1 MTAVAP
7 DPDYQPEFQDDSDPQ
22 SPEAMNAA
30 TQTPEAM
37 NATTPTVK
45 RPSRKFKYRRQLPVT
60 LLGRKAT
67 GVLPSYSAV
76 KTMSQVHNV
85 VANGANVVS
94 RGLVQLWR
102 LFQPRFTL
110 SWHLYKCCSDRLYN
124 DPQKVVVEEDGI
136 VLRVKMCDLCA
147 VANMAMT
154 DIYRDNFQLEK
165 KKP

>member
-7 DPDYQPEFQDDSDPQ
+7 EPDYQPEFQDDSDPQ
-22 SPEAMNAA
+22 SPEATHAA

-37 NATTPTVK
+37 NATTQTVK
-45 RPSRKFKYRRQLPVT
+45 RPSR
-60 LLGRKAT
+60 RKAT